1 MFSLGGRESEI
12 VRQECGRVP
21 HGCAMYN
28 QRMNFDPLQLI
39 DDFIWGDVL
48 EKRGWFG
55 RLGASVLRYLYA
67 IARDFFSG
75 QLTLRAMSL
84 VYTTLLSIVPL
95 LAFSFSILKGL
106 GVHKQ
111 LESQLYRFLEP
122 FGERGVE
129 ITDQIIA
136 LVNNVNGRAL
146 GAASLAFFL
155 YTAISMVQKIEES
168 FNYVWYVSETRSF
181 ARRFTEYVF
190 VMLIGPVIIVIALG
204 LLGSLQNESAVQW
217 LLENQL
223 LGPLFVEIGNLMPY
237 AMISGVFTF
246 LYMFMPNTK
255 VRLSAGLV
263 GGIAGGCMW
272 ATLSAVFT
280 SFIVTSGGR
289 EAVYAGFAIPIA
301 TLIWLYLNWLV
312 LLVGAQ
318 VAFYFQN
325 PAYLRIG
332 RRDPRLSNAM
342 RERLSLNIM
351 FIVGQAFRDPS
362 RAVKFNELSEQL
374 RIPSVTVAPIAE
386 KLEAAGFLK
395 VTEKEELQPGRDLA
409 GIRLRDVLT
418 VVRDRGETGS
428 HHSPLWD
435 ESIDAL
441 GKELDSA
448 FTRTLGDKTL
458 AELLDSAEVTT

>member
-1 MFSLGGRESEI
+1 G
-12 VRQECGRVP
+12 
-21 HGCAMYN
+21 
-28 QRMNFDPLQLI
+28 
-39 DDFIWGDVL
+39 
-48 EKRGWFG
+48 
-55 RLGASVLRYLYA
+55 
-67 IARDFFSG
+67 
-75 QLTLRAMSL
+75 
-84 VYTTLLSIVPL
+84 
-95 LAFSFSILKGL
+95 
-106 GVHKQ
+106 
-111 LESQLYRFLEP
+111 FLEP
-122 FGERGVE
+122 FGERGIE
-129 ITDQIIA
+129 ITDQVIA

-155 YTAISMVQKIEES
+155 YTAVSMVQKIEES
-168 FNYVWYVSETRSF
+168 FNFVWYVSETRSF

-204 LLGSLQNESAVQW
+204 LLGSLQNEAAVRW
-217 LLENQL
+217 FLESPL
-223 LGPLFVEIGNLMPY
+223 FGPLFVEIGKLMPY
-237 AMISGVFTF
+237 AMIVGVFTF
-246 LYMFMPNTK
+246 LYIFMPNTR

-263 GGIAGGCMW
+263 GGIAGGIMW

-280 SFIVTSGGR
+280 SFVVSSGGR

-332 RRDPRLSNAM
+332 RRDPRLSNSM

-362 RAVKFNELSEQL
+362 RSIKFNELSERL

-395 VTEKEELQPGRDLA
+395 VTEQEELQPGRDIA

-441 GKELDSA
+441 GRELDDAVTS
-448 FTRTLGDKTL
+448 TLGDKTL
-458 AELLDSAEVTT
+458 AELLDSVHGTAGQPA

>member
-1 MFSLGGRESEI
+1 
-12 VRQECGRVP
+12 
-21 HGCAMYN
+21 MYN
-28 QRMNFDPLQLI
+28 RAMRLDPLQRI
-39 DDFIWGDVL
+39 DDVIWGDVV
-48 EKRGWFG
+48 EKHGVAG
-55 RLGASVLRYLYA
+55 RLGASLLRYLYA

-95 LAFSFSILKGL
+95 LAFSFSVLKGL
-106 GVHKQ
+106 GVHRQ
-111 LESQLYRFLEP
+111 MESQLYRFLEP
-122 FGERGVE
+122 FGDRGVE
-129 ITDQIIA
+129 ITDQLIA

-155 YTAISMVQKIEES
+155 YTAVSMVQKIEES
-168 FNYVWYVSETRSF
+168 FNFVWYVSETRSF

-204 LLGSLQNESAVQW
+204 MLGSLQNESAVRW

-223 LGPLFVEIGNLMPY
+223 LGPVFVELGKLMPY
-237 AMISGVFTF
+237 AMIVGVFAF
-246 LYMFMPNTK
+246 LYMFMPNTR
-255 VRLSAGLV
+255 VRFSAGLV
-263 GGIAGGCMW
+263 GGLAGGCMW

-280 SFIVTSGGR
+280 SFVVNSGGR
-289 EAVYAGFAIPIA
+289 EAVYASFAIPIA

-332 RRDPRLSNAM
+332 RRDPRLSNSM

-351 FIVGQAFRDPS
+351 FTVGQAFRDPGRS
-362 RAVKFNELSEQL
+362 VKLNALSEQL

-395 VTEKEELQPGRDLA
+395 VTEDEELQPGRDLA

-435 ESIDAL
+435 KSVDAL
-441 GKELDSA
+441 GSELDDA
-448 FTRTLGDKTL
+448 VRNTLGDKTL
-458 AELLDSAEVTT
+458 AELLDGAGSAAGGSA